1 VHVGVSN
8 DAVIKL
14 YSGSLEVLGYK
25 QMLASFHEAR
35 A

>member
-1 VHVGVSN
+1 MPEPQAMLIAMLDN
-8 DAVIKL
+8 
-14 YSGSLEVLGYK
+14 GSLKRLRYK